1 MPRLR
6 DKNRFQ
12 KQYPVRRLEPQY
24 ETVVDANELK
34 VVETANLTFTNEETK
49 TYVFGQGYSSTPIVV
64 ATPLSTTLT
73 GEETASVNLYIS
85 TVSSTQVTIAAS
97 APFTGKA
104 SLLIVSV

>member
-34 VVETANLTFTNEETK
+34 VVETTTLTFTNEDTK
-49 TYVFGQGYSSTPIVV
+49 TYTFVEQFSSTPIVV
-64 ATPLSTTLT
+64 VSPVSTAVT
-73 GEETASVNLYIS
+73 GEETANVNLYIS
-85 TVSSTQVTIAAS
+85 AASESSVTIVSS
-97 APFTGKA
+97 APFTGRA
-104 SLLIVSV
+104 SLLAVSV